1 MFDGLL
7 RFSERCGESRLTP
20 LPSENEPIAG
30 GGESESIA
38 GDGASELT
46 STRTQEPNTLRRS
59 SQEILVLEA
68 QIMESCGWEKRVEE
82 LEEELKA
89 K

>member
-1 MFDGLL
+1 V
-7 RFSERCGESRLTP
+7 
-20 LPSENEPIAG
+20 
-30 GGESESIA
+30 

-59 SQEILVLEA
+59 SQEIPVLEA
-68 QIMESCGWEKRVEE
+68 QIMESCGWEKRVKE